1 MTAVSVVIPTFNRA
15 AKVARAVA
23 SVLDQTF
30 QDYEII
36 VVEDG
41 SKDGTRDVLEQFGNR
56 IRVIFHRK
64 NRGVSAARNT
74 GIQASCSPLI
84 AFLDSDDH
92 WLPEKLK
99 TQVEFFRVHPG
110 AVACQ
115 TEEIWIRMGR
125 RVNPMKKHAKPS
137 GKIFEP
143 SLKLC
148 LVSPSAVMLRRQ
160 VLDEVGLFDESLPAC
175 EDYDLWLRIS
185 CRYPIH
191 LIPSPL
197 LVKEGGSSDQLSA
210 CVEGLDQYRIRAM
223 VKLIRSGA
231 LGPEQIDATI
241 HELTTKCTIYGKGCI
256 KRGKIEEGE
265 HYLALP
271 ETISKEIGAWTSP

>member
-1 MTAVSVVIPTFNRA
+1 MTAVSVIIPAFNRA

-30 QDYEII
+30 QDYELI

-41 SKDGTRDVLEQFGNR
+41 SEDGTRYVLEQFGSR
-56 IRVIFHRK
+56 IRLLFHEK

-74 GIQASCSPLI
+74 GILASRSPLI

-92 WLPEKLK
+92 WLSEKLK
-99 TQVEFFRVHPG
+99 TQVEFFRAHSE

-115 TEEIWIRMGR
+115 TEEIWIRKGR

-143 SLKLC
+143 SLRLC
-148 LVSPSAVMLRRQ
+148 LVSPSAVMLRRT

-197 LVKEGGSSDQLSA
+197 LVKEGGSPDQLSA
-210 CVEGLDQYRIRAM
+210 CVEGLDRYRIMAM

-231 LGPEQIDATI
+231 LCREQIDATL
-241 HELTTKCTIYGKGCI
+241 HELTTKCTIYGKGCMR
-256 KRGKIEEGE
+256 RGKIEEGDY
-265 HYLALP
+265 YLALP
-271 ETISKEIGAWTSP
+271 ETIGKEVRAFTPT